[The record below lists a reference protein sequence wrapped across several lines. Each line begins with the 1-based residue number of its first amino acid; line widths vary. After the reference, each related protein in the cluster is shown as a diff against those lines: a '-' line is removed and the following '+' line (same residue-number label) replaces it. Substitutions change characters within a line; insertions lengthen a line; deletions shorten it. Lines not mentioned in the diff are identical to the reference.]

1 MNAKKNVPE
10 ETKEILIVEDSP
22 TQAEQLKYLLEQ
34 YGYTVLAASSGKQAL
49 ALLDKHKPLLV
60 VSDIVMPEMDG
71 YELCR
76 QIKSAKVRQDIPVIL
91 LTSLSDA
98 EDVLNGLECGAD
110 NFITKPYNEEYL
122 LSHVEQII
130 ASRKLLKNERVRVGI
145 EIMFGGKRRFVT
157 ADQQQMLSLLISTYE
172 EAVRKNAD
180 LVKTQNMYKLLNE
193 RLEDMVEERT
203 AALTNEVAE
212 RKQLE
217 AEATI
222 LARFPSENPNPVLR
236 IDKNGALLFANEA
249 STCLFTGWGCKDKS
263 VVPDI
268 LKKFCRSAS
277 EKNLREIHE
286 VACSEWIYSLDIVP
300 FAGSNYVNIYG
311 NDITERKQA
320 EEKQKKLEEQ
330 LRQSQKLEAIGQL
343 SSGVAH
349 DFNNLLG
356 GIMGHAELLKMH
368 LSEGSDLLRHTT
380 SIISSCVKAADL
392 TKQLLTFARKA
403 PVELQKIDMNTFIKQ
418 VVGLMERTIDRRIE
432 IAVNVQKEP
441 AFISGDLNQLENTLL
456 NIAINAR
463 DAMPE
468 GGRLSITSETVDL
481 DEDALANEHFKV
493 VKGPYIRIIV
503 EDTGTGMSKV
513 TKDRIFEPFFTT
525 KEVGKG
531 TGLGLASVY
540 GCVKQH
546 NGYITVDSHLGIGT
560 QFNIY
565 LPEIKSTNKIDG
577 KKEDATLVSGKGALL
592 VVDDE
597 PVYHEVLNQLFSGLG
612 YTVHCCANG
621 PDAVAF
627 YREHSA
633 TIDVVIL
640 DMNMPKMNGLHCFW
654 RLKEI
659 NANVKVIVATG
670 YGENKDRATMQ
681 NEGVRAFVQKPYR
694 AAELAKK
701 IAELIGP

>member
-1 MNAKKNVPE
+1 
-10 ETKEILIVEDSP
+10 
-22 TQAEQLKYLLEQ
+22 
-34 YGYTVLAASSGKQAL
+34 
-49 ALLDKHKPLLV
+49 
-60 VSDIVMPEMDG
+60 
-71 YELCR
+71 
-76 QIKSAKVRQDIPVIL
+76 
-91 LTSLSDA
+91 
-98 EDVLNGLECGAD
+98 
-110 NFITKPYNEEYL
+110 
-122 LSHVEQII
+122 
-130 ASRKLLKNERVRVGI
+130 
-145 EIMFGGKRRFVT
+145 
-157 ADQQQMLSLLISTYE
+157 
-172 EAVRKNAD
+172 
-180 LVKTQNMYKLLNE
+180 
-193 RLEDMVEERT
+193 
-203 AALTNEVAE
+203 
-212 RKQLE
+212 
-217 AEATI
+217 
-222 LARFPSENPNPVLR
+222 
-236 IDKNGALLFANEA
+236 
-249 STCLFTGWGCKDKS
+249 
-263 VVPDI
+263 
-268 LKKFCRSAS
+268 
-277 EKNLREIHE
+277 
-286 VACSEWIYSLDIVP
+286 
-300 FAGSNYVNIYG
+300 
-311 NDITERKQA
+311 
-320 EEKQKKLEEQ
+320 
-330 LRQSQKLEAIGQL
+330 
-343 SSGVAH
+343 
-349 DFNNLLG
+349 
-356 GIMGHAELLKMH
+356 
-368 LSEGSDLLRHTT
+368 
-380 SIISSCVKAADL
+380 
-392 TKQLLTFARKA
+392 
-403 PVELQKIDMNTFIKQ
+403 MNTFIKQ

-441 AFISGDLNQLENTLL
+441 AFISGDRNQLENAFL

-503 EDTGTGMSKV
+503 EDTGTGMSKAI
-513 TKDRIFEPFFTT
+513 KDRIFEPFFTT

-560 QFNIY
+560 QFNFFF
-565 LPEIKSTNKIDG
+565 PAIKSAGPIASV
-577 KKEDATLVSGKGALL
+577 KEEEALIPGKGALL

-701 IAELIGP
+701 IAELMGA

>member
-1 MNAKKNVPE
+1 
-10 ETKEILIVEDSP
+10 
-22 TQAEQLKYLLEQ
+22 
-34 YGYTVLAASSGKQAL
+34 
-49 ALLDKHKPLLV
+49 
-60 VSDIVMPEMDG
+60 
-71 YELCR
+71 
-76 QIKSAKVRQDIPVIL
+76 
-91 LTSLSDA
+91 
-98 EDVLNGLECGAD
+98 
-110 NFITKPYNEEYL
+110 
-122 LSHVEQII
+122 
-130 ASRKLLKNERVRVGI
+130 
-145 EIMFGGKRRFVT
+145 
-157 ADQQQMLSLLISTYE
+157 
-172 EAVRKNAD
+172 
-180 LVKTQNMYKLLNE
+180 
-193 RLEDMVEERT
+193 
-203 AALTNEVAE
+203 
-212 RKQLE
+212 
-217 AEATI
+217 
-222 LARFPSENPNPVLR
+222 
-236 IDKNGALLFANEA
+236 
-249 STCLFTGWGCKDKS
+249 
-263 VVPDI
+263 
-268 LKKFCRSAS
+268 
-277 EKNLREIHE
+277 
-286 VACSEWIYSLDIVP
+286 
-300 FAGSNYVNIYG
+300 
-311 NDITERKQA
+311 
-320 EEKQKKLEEQ
+320 
-330 LRQSQKLEAIGQL
+330 
-343 SSGVAH
+343 
-349 DFNNLLG
+349 
-356 GIMGHAELLKMH
+356 
-368 LSEGSDLLRHTT
+368 
-380 SIISSCVKAADL
+380 
-392 TKQLLTFARKA
+392 
-403 PVELQKIDMNTFIKQ
+403 MNTFIKQ

-597 PVYHEVLNQLFSGLG
+597 PVFSEVLKEIFGGIG

-621 PDAVAF
+621 AEAVAF
-627 YREHSA
+627 YNERNSE
-633 TIDVVIL
+633 IQVVIL
-640 DMNMPKMNGLHCFW
+640 DMNMPKMNGLHCFR

-659 NANVKVIVATG
+659 NANVKVIVSTG
-670 YGENKDRATMQ
+670 YGDNKDRATMQ
-681 NEGVRAFVQKPYR
+681 NEGVRTFVQKPYR

>member
-1 MNAKKNVPE
+1 MNKSTPNSATNEPLPTV
-10 ETKEILIVEDSP
+10 LIVEDDVSLNRLISI
-22 TQAEQLKYLLEQ
+22 TLEREGFKTNQAMNGADALLAARTLPGAIILLDYRLPDMNAHQIMTTLREEKIETPVIITTGNGDEKIAVEMMKLGALDYIVKEPNFFDKLPRIIRHALDAIAKEKELARSEMARRNSEAKYRELYQGMLDGFVVVDMAGKIIESNQ
-34 YGYTVLAASSGKQAL
+34 AFCNMLGYSAEEIRGLSYINLTPEKWHAFEKYIVENQILQRGYSNVYEKEYRRKDGTVFPIELRTVLLKDNAGNPSG
-49 ALLDKHKPLLV
+49 
-60 VSDIVMPEMDG
+60 MWG
-71 YELCR
+71 
-76 QIKSAKVRQDIPVIL
+76 
-91 LTSLSDA
+91 
-98 EDVLNGLECGAD
+98 
-110 NFITKPYNEEYL
+110 
-122 LSHVEQII
+122 II
-130 ASRKLLKNERVRVGI
+130 R
-145 EIMFGGKRRFVT
+145 
-157 ADQQQMLSLLISTYE
+157 
-172 EAVRKNAD
+172 
-180 LVKTQNMYKLLNE
+180 
-193 RLEDMVEERT
+193 
-203 AALTNEVAE
+203 
-212 RKQLE
+212 
-217 AEATI
+217 
-222 LARFPSENPNPVLR
+222 
-236 IDKNGALLFANEA
+236 
-249 STCLFTGWGCKDKS
+249 
-263 VVPDI
+263 
-268 LKKFCRSAS
+268 
-277 EKNLREIHE
+277 
-286 VACSEWIYSLDIVP
+286 
-300 FAGSNYVNIYG
+300 
-311 NDITERKQA
+311 DITERKQA

-330 LRQSQKLEAIGQL
+330 IRQSQKLEAIGQL

-368 LSEGSDLLRHTT
+368 LSEGSDLLRHTG

-503 EDTGTGMSKV
+503 EDTGTGMSKAI
-513 TKDRIFEPFFTT
+513 KDRIFEPFFTT

-560 QFNIY
+560 QFNFFF
-565 LPEIKSTNKIDG
+565 PAIKSAGPIASV
-577 KKEDATLVSGKGALL
+577 KEEEALIPGKGALL

-701 IAELIGP
+701 IAELMGA